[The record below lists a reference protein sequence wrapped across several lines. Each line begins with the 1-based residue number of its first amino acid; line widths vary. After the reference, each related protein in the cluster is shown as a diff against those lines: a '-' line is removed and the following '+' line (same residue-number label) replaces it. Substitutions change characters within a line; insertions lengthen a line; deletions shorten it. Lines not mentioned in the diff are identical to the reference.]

1 MHEALIAT
9 GQETNIFQN
18 SENISQKDGLK
29 EFNMKL
35 LQQSMVSK
43 ELIGKLSQKLDK
55 LEAENSVLK
64 KEN

>member
-1 MHEALIAT
+1 
-9 GQETNIFQN
+9 
-18 SENISQKDGLK
+18 
-29 EFNMKL
+29 MKL